1 MKDELGRPFSSFI
14 LHPSS
19 LGEAMDL
26 LDLLLISM
34 RTLAK
39 NKLRSGLTVLGVV
52 IGIAAVTTMV
62 SLGQSAGQLV
72 QDQFQTLGSNVIIVL
87 PASSQ
92 TGGVRSG
99 TMTTLTVADTH
110 AIAGECPSVLA
121 VSPFVGTSGQV
132 IASNVNWQPDQMLGV
147 GPDYPIVRNWALVS
161 GQFFGDREIAG
172 AAKVCVL
179 GYTVA
184 RQLFPD
190 TEPVG
195 QQVRVKN
202 IPFTVVGVLVRRGAN
217 LVGQDQDNILLMP
230 YTTVRKR
237 LQNSVFLNVDLI
249 FVSARSEALSASA
262 EKEIRALL
270 MERHRIPRGEKLDF
284 EVRNTADIASVMGV
298 IMGALTA
305 MLSGIA
311 AISLV
316 VGGVG
321 IMNIMLVSVTE
332 RTREIG
338 IRMALGARPRDILRQ
353 FLVEAVVLSSLGGA
367 IGIACGVAGSAGI
380 IALINA
386 LLPHMK
392 WSFQVSIPAAVIALL
407 FAAAVGIFFGY
418 YPARRASR
426 LDPIEALRYD

>member
-1 MKDELGRPFSSFI
+1 
-14 LHPSS
+14 
-19 LGEAMDL
+19 MDL
-26 LDLLLISM
+26 LDLVIISL

-39 NKLRSGLTVLGVV
+39 NKLRSGLTVLGIV

-62 SLGQSAGQLV
+62 SLGQSGSALV
-72 QDQFQTLGSNVIIVL
+72 QAQFQNLGSNVIIVL

-99 TMTTLTVADTH
+99 TVTTLTEGDSDAIVA
-110 AIAGECPSVLA
+110 ECPSVLA
-121 VSPFVGTSGQV
+121 ASPFIGTSGQV
-132 IASNVNWQPDQMLGV
+132 IGGNVNWQPDQMLGV
-147 GPDYPIVRNWALVS
+147 GPDYPIVRSSPLVS
-161 GQFFGDREIAG
+161 GEFFTQRDIAA

-190 TEPVG
+190 ADPVG

-202 IPFTVVGVLVRRGAN
+202 IPFTVIGLLARKGAD
-217 LVGQDQDNILLMP
+217 LGGRDQDNVLLMP
-230 YTTVRKR
+230 FTTVRKR
-237 LQNSVFLNVDLI
+237 LQNSGFNNIDLI
-249 FVSARSEALSASA
+249 FISARSEAQSFSA
-262 EKEIRALL
+262 EKEIRSLL
-270 MERHRIPRGEKLDF
+270 TERHRIPPGEKPDF
-284 EVRNTADIASVMGV
+284 EVRNTAEVAAVLTA
-298 IMGALTA
+298 IMGGLAA
-305 MLSGIA
+305 MLTGIA

-353 FLVEAVVLSSLGGA
+353 FLVESVVLSSVGGA
-367 IGIACGVAGSAGI
+367 IGMAMGVAASAGA
-380 IALINA
+380 IALLNF
-386 LLPHMK
+386 LLPNAK
-392 WSFQVSIPAAVIALL
+392 WSFQVSIPAMIIALL

>member
-1 MKDELGRPFSSFI
+1 VDLFDLFVI
-14 LHPSS
+14 S
-19 LGEAMDL
+19 L
-26 LDLLLISM
+26 

-62 SLGQSAGQLV
+62 SLGQSASRLV
-72 QDQFQTLGSNVIIVL
+72 QDQFQNIGSNVIVVL

-92 TGGVRSG
+92 TGGLRSG
-99 TMTTLTVADTH
+99 AVMTLTEADAH
-110 AIAGECPSVLA
+110 AIPAECPSVLA
-121 VSPFVGTSGQV
+121 VSPFIGTSGQV
-132 IASNVNWQPDQMLGV
+132 IGGNVNWKPDQMLGV
-147 GPDYPIVRNWALVS
+147 GPDYVIVRNWPMAT
-161 GQFFGDREIAG
+161 GEFFTERDVAG
-172 AAKVCVL
+172 ATKVCVL
-179 GYTVA
+179 GLTVA

-190 TEPVG
+190 AEPVG

-202 IPFTVVGVLVRRGAN
+202 IPFTVSGVLSRKGAN

-237 LQNSVFLNVDLI
+237 LQNSAFSNVDVI
-249 FVSARSEALSASA
+249 FVSARSEVLSPQA
-262 EKEIRALL
+262 EREIRSLL
-270 MERHRIPRGEKLDF
+270 TERHHLTAGEPPDF
-284 EVRNTADIASVMGV
+284 EVRNTADVANVFAA
-298 IMGALTA
+298 IMGTLTA
-305 MLSGIA
+305 MLSAIA

-353 FLVEAVVLSSLGGA
+353 FLVEAVVLSSIGGV
-367 IGIACGVAGSAGI
+367 IGIALGVGASYGI
-380 IALINA
+380 TSLINV
-386 LLPHMK
+386 LLPSTK
-392 WSFQVSIPAAVIALL
+392 WPFVLSIPAAIIALL